1 MCFSR
6 PISTI
11 EWGPTYHPSGSSGD
25 PEELSHIERPIADS
39 ISRAS
44 GISGTFIDNKYKSIP
59 SRELDPLS
67 AGKKIT
73 QFLAKK
79 VQIAR
84 ALEEYRQSIF
94 TRRVEKAPDK
104 ASFIVKKIN
113 RSDYPSIKEIIKSW
127 IKEIKF
133 LQSDEKTSESDREK
147 LENSGTIISMIRQEL
162 IPGEGEHTRA
172 EGLPNPSFFLV
183 AIGQETNNIEAIA
196 LVIEPHNPVRNPFQH
211 DYEIN
216 LLATSPKNLRLS
228 FQKSRISGSATALIE
243 NIAYRALRHTAKKSI
258 TLFPSQEAMTFYE
271 NLGFTYI
278 EEDQKYS
285 LVGDEILD
293 FLSRFG
299 GISLGDSI

>member
-11 EWGPTYHPSGSSGD
+11 HSRPTYHSSGSIGD
-25 PEELSHIERPIADS
+25 PEELTHIERPLADS
-39 ISRAS
+39 TLRAIS
-44 GISGTFIDNKYKSIP
+44 ISGTFIDNKYKSIQA
-59 SRELDPLS
+59 SELDPLS

-94 TRRVEKAPDK
+94 ARRMERAPDK
-104 ASFIVKKIN
+104 TSFIVKKIN
-113 RSDYPSIKEIIKSW
+113 RSDYPYIKKIMKSW
-127 IKEIKF
+127 IKEIKL
-133 LQSDEKTSESDREK
+133 LQSDEKTSETDQKK
-147 LENSGTIISMIRQEL
+147 LENSEAIISMIRQEL
-162 IPGEGEHTRA
+162 IPGEQEHTRA
-172 EGLPNPSFFLV
+172 AGLPNPSFFLV
-183 AIGQETNNIEAIA
+183 AIDQKTNNIEAIA
-196 LVIEPHNPVRNPFQH
+196 LVIEPHNPVTIPFQH

-216 LLATSPKNLRLS
+216 LLASSPKNLRLS
-228 FQKSRISGSATALIE
+228 FQTSRVRGSATALIE

-258 TLFPSQEAMTFYE
+258 TLFPSEEAMKFYE
-271 NLGFTYI
+271 KLGFTYI
-278 EEDQKYS
+278 EEDEKCS

-293 FLSRFG
+293 FLSLFG